1 LISMK
6 KVQFF
11 IILIVLM
18 FLEQYLR
25 LVFSWPIVLVPGLI
39 LAFLVMNTKNRGNL
53 GVVLT
58 AIFLYDFWGSNV
70 PGVSIIVLVGILML
84 VYALGSRVDFG
95 GSFLF
100 SALATL
106 VASTIYLFAVSG
118 LDGFFL
124 QKTIPDFTIIVWPS
138 VHMLALVLI
147 EAICVIAIVNVMR
160 IYKFVRMQRIKI
172 F

>member
-1 LISMK
+1 MK

-25 LVFSWPIVLVPGLI
+25 LVFSWPIV
-39 LAFLVMNTKNRGNL
+39 F
-53 GVVLT
+53 
-58 AIFLYDFWGSNV
+58 V